1 MSDTKRLDKEILSA
15 WVDGRVES
23 DDQQESLEQGSE
35 SMAVW
40 SRYQLIGQVMRN
52 EVKPVEMD
60 ISSKVSSAIAS
71 EETYHS
77 ATDEQSPSSNVIPFP
92 NRIWKQAGGFA
103 IAASVAIVALFSVAN
118 TQPGVNQSSQQL
130 AATSNTT
137 IQATDGTL
145 EVIASNV
152 DRQELQTMHDMFLK
166 HEALTRQ
173 ITGMSS
179 LPTVRV
185 VSNQKVIPVQVP
197 MRVEDE
203 LKASQQS
210 EQGKADNKTNK

>member
-1 MSDTKRLDKEILSA
+1 MSDTKRLNKEILSA

-23 DDQQESLEQGSE
+23 DDQQKSLEQGSE

-52 EVKPVEMD
+52 EVNPVEID
-60 ISSKVSSAIAS
+60 ISTRVSSAIAS
-71 EETYHS
+71 EETYHK
-77 ATDEQSPSSNVIPFP
+77 APNDQSLSSNVIPFP

-103 IAASVAIVALFSVAN
+103 IAASVAIVALFSVSN
-118 TQPGVNQSSQQL
+118 TQLGVNQSPQQL
-130 AATSNTT
+130 ATTSNTK

-145 EVIASNV
+145 EIIASNV
-152 DRQELQTMHDMFLK
+152 ERQELQTMHDMFLK

-197 MRVEDE
+197 MRVEAE
-203 LKASQQS
+203 SKSSQQG
-210 EQGKADNKTNK
+210 EQDNANNNTNK

>member
-52 EVKPVEMD
+52 EVNPVEMD

-71 EETYHS
+71 EETYNS
-77 ATDEQSPSSNVIPFP
+77 ATDEQSSSSNVIPFP

-103 IAASVAIVALFSVAN
+103 IAASVAIVALISDFAYEYSH
-118 TQPGVNQSSQQL
+118 SHS
-130 AATSNTT
+130 
-137 IQATDGTL
+137 
-145 EVIASNV
+145 
-152 DRQELQTMHDMFLK
+152 
-166 HEALTRQ
+166 
-173 ITGMSS
+173 
-179 LPTVRV
+179 
-185 VSNQKVIPVQVP
+185 
-197 MRVEDE
+197 
-203 LKASQQS
+203 
-210 EQGKADNKTNK
+210 